1 MTPNPRT
8 MRPIDDL
15 SDIVAVMLDDGLRSV
30 PIVEDGRL
38 VGIISRDILRCV
50 ACRELVTHTASP
62 FAATGARGVRVRV
75 A

>member
-1 MTPNPRT
+1 
-8 MRPIDDL
+8 
-15 SDIVAVMLDDGLRSV
+15 MLDDGRRSV

-38 VGIISRDILRCV
+38 VGIISRDILRCA